1 MIHNEDTFNHVKG
14 IRIRAISYSMIIIA
28 TLLYALLIHQSNHM
42 QKEYD
47 QLAVSTSEY
56 MTCEEYALQLNAASD
71 YLTEQVQ
78 LYAVNME
85 PSYMEA
91 YFEECESKRRENAL
105 ANLEQMP
112 VAQKAYSC
120 VETAQLLSNELTHTE
135 FYSMKLISVAN
146 GYADSTLPEAI
157 RDITLSEE
165 DAALDSDAQIALA
178 RDLVFNNDYQDTKKT
193 IEDNMT
199 LFSAIILSSTKEE
212 QQNNS
217 ATLDST
223 ITRQYLCIT
232 ALFVM
237 NIIIFILII
246 LLVIRPLKKYMNC
259 IKNGKLFEIIGAYE
273 FKYLAL
279 TYNNMYEL
287 YRTKLEQLKH
297 RAEHDSLTNIMNRGA
312 FYEITSQIKGNGQN
326 IALLLF
332 DIDCFKSVNDTYG
345 HDIGDKILQK
355 VAHLLTDNIRSTD
368 FAFRFGGDEFCVIM
382 TDILFQ
388 DDKMLLRKVAFIN
401 GILQNPTDELPPIS
415 LSVGVAFSTNG
426 YDQQLYHNA
435 DQALYIVKENGRC
448 GCSISEEV
456 VNE

>member
-1 MIHNEDTFNHVKG
+1 
-14 IRIRAISYSMIIIA
+14 
-28 TLLYALLIHQSNHM
+28 M

-71 YLTEQVQ
+71 YLTEQVR
-78 LYAVNME
+78 LYAINMD
-85 PSYMEA
+85 PCYMEA
-91 YFEECESKRRENAL
+91 YFEEYGSKRRENAL

-112 VAQKAYSC
+112 VAQKAYSYA
-120 VETAQLLSNELTHTE
+120 ETALTLSNELMQTE
-135 FYSMKLISVAN
+135 LYSMKLISVAN
-146 GYADSTLPEAI
+146 GYNASTLPEAI
-157 RDITLSEE
+157 SDTTLSAE

-178 RDLVFNNDYQDTKKT
+178 RDLVFNKNYQTTKKS

-212 QQNNS
+212 QQRNS

-223 ITRQYLCIT
+223 ITKQYLYIT

-259 IKNGKLFEIIGAYE
+259 IKNGKLFEIIGSYE

-279 TYNNMYEL
+279 TYNNMFEL
-287 YRTKLEQLKH
+287 YRSKLELLKH
-297 RAEHDSLTNIMNRGA
+297 RAEHDSLTAIMNRGA
-312 FYEITSQIKGNGQN
+312 FYEISSQITGNGQN

-332 DIDCFKSVNDTYG
+332 DIDSFKSVNDTYG

-355 VAHLLTDNIRSTD
+355 VAHILTNNIRNTD

-382 TDILFQ
+382 TDIISQ
-388 DDKMLLRKVAFIN
+388 DEKMLRRKVALIN

-448 GCSISEEV
+448 GCSISEEI